1 MVEQSLSDRAKN
13 IAYDLMD
20 VASSFR
26 EEQGEEVQQM
36 FGFLIDNTVQ
46 LVPGAVFPAAN
57 KDHLAAIVQSI
68 AEEKGAK
75 CVFMVSE
82 AWLSM
87 NPLSGAPSKDPA
99 RMEIIMITASG
110 EGVNLMMT
118 RQILG
123 PKTLGEVE
131 IQEGSAVSGR
141 FHNLSGREGMN

>member
-1 MVEQSLSDRAKN
+1 MEEQSLSDKAKD
-13 IAYDLMD
+13 IAHDLMA

-36 FGFLIDNTVQ
+36 FGFLIDDTVQ
-46 LVPGAVFPAAN
+46 LVPGALFPAAN
-57 KDHLAAIVQSI
+57 KDHLAAIIQSI

-75 CVFMVSE
+75 CVFMISE

-87 NPLSGAPSKDPA
+87 NPLAGAPSEDPA
-99 RMEIIMITASG
+99 KMEIIMITASG
-110 EGVNLMMT
+110 EGVSFMMT

-123 PKTLGEVE
+123 PKTLGEIE
-131 IQEGSAVSGR
+131 IKEGDMMGGR